1 MSLTDPTRL
10 EKINLLL
17 TEAEPSISDGHSQ
30 RLPERCQPA

>member
-17 TEAEPSISDGHSQ
+17 TGAQLSISDGHSQ
-30 RLPERCQPA
+30 RLPERCPPA